1 MSPIG
6 LDPAIGKVLD
16 ARADVKAQYRPVGR
30 QPQVLQLTG
39 PPRRGDNE
47 LVTLRGDVVVD
58 TLEPA
63 GLHLGDRGSIPGE
76 MAHDE
81 QLVRAEGIRASVRSR
96 SQYPQA
102 CPSPRTTAN
111 T

>member
-6 LDPAIGKVLD
+6 LDPAIGKVLE
-16 ARADVKAQYRPVGR
+16 ARADVKAQYRPVGH

-63 GLHLGDRGSIPGE
+63 GLHLGDRNE
-76 MAHDE
+76 H
-81 QLVRAEGIRASVRSR
+81 
-96 SQYPQA
+96 
-102 CPSPRTTAN
+102 PR
-111 T
+111 